1 MCCVLLDEKLADIAL
16 GSTFEC
22 SPKAADEGLD
32 ASAGNRQLRAIWGCV
47 RPCPLVK
54 SEKVARF
61 MTQSDTPQWPQML
74 DGFSDIAA
82 QYDAVICDI
91 WGVLHNGREPFQGV
105 DAALKNYRDGG
116 GKVLLLSNAPRPGQ
130 TALNRLDEIGN
141 ARTSYDDILTS
152 GDATRT
158 LLSELGA
165 QGKKCHHVGPSKDG
179 DLVAGLDIELVGKE
193 DADVILFSGMYK
205 DTTETPDD
213 YAEFLADILARN
225 LPLICPNPDRQVQM
239 GDKII
244 FCAGA
249 VAEVYETMGGEVIWM
264 GKPYPTVYARAKAML
279 AEMTGLEAP
288 RLLAIGDGPK
298 TDIPGAQEAGVDA
311 LFISGGLAGAS
322 GAKVDTA
329 EDVAI
334 LLREENTLA
343 RFAIR
348 HLTW

>member
-1 MCCVLLDEKLADIAL
+1 
-16 GSTFEC
+16 
-22 SPKAADEGLD
+22 
-32 ASAGNRQLRAIWGCV
+32 
-47 RPCPLVK
+47 
-54 SEKVARF
+54 
-61 MTQSDTPQWPQML
+61 MTQANTPNLPQLPQML
-74 DGFSDIAA
+74 DGFSDIAE

-91 WGVLHNGREPFQGV
+91 WGVLHNGREPFAGV
-105 DAALKNYRDGG
+105 DAALKNFRDGG
-116 GKVLLLSNAPRPGQ
+116 GKVLLLSNAPRPGR

-141 ARTSYDDILTS
+141 ARNSYDDILTS

-158 LLSELGA
+158 KLTELGA
-165 QGKKCHHVGPSKDG
+165 QGKKCHHVGPAKDA
-179 DLVAGLDIELVGKE
+179 DLVAGLDIELVE
-193 DADVILFSGMYK
+193 IDHADVILFSGMY
-205 DTTETPDD
+205 DDSTQTPED
-213 YAEFLADILARN
+213 YADFLADILARK

-264 GKPYPTVYARAKAML
+264 GKPYPTVYHRAKAML
-279 AEMTGLEAP
+279 VEMTGLDAP

-298 TDIPGAQEAGVDA
+298 TDIPGAQKAGIDA

-329 EDVAI
+329 EDVAD
-334 LLREENTLA
+334 LLREENTHA
-343 RFAIR
+343 RYAIR